1 VLALTGLATTAAAT
15 PTLLRWTRAALR
27 CLLVRLR
34 CVAHVADCSGAA
46 ARGREGRKGRGGGER
61 ERGRKGQGIGRGG
74 VTAGEG
80 DHRSDMGCAVGV
92 ACRMTQGASLPPFLE
107 ETMCLICP
115 CLFAKRDHPIFRA
128 CEVPVPPSSTC
139 MESVRS
145 IVKKDPTAVEG
156 EGIHQAS
163 SGGAGLACV
172 QQQVTSGANARA
184 RRRGC
189 AA

>member
-34 CVAHVADCSGAA
+34 CVAHVADCSGA
-46 ARGREGRKGRGGGER
+46 
-61 ERGRKGQGIGRGG
+61 
-74 VTAGEG
+74 
-80 DHRSDMGCAVGV
+80 
-92 ACRMTQGASLPPFLE
+92 MTQGASLPPFLE